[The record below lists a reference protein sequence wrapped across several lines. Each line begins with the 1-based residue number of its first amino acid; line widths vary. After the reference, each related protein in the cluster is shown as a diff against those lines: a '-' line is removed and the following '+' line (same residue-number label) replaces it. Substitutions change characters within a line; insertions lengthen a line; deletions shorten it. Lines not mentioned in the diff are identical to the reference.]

1 MNELS
6 QKEYWKE
13 YGAKIS
19 IGGQKPNFFNN
30 TYKIKILLTVPLD
43 KQNLKLDAFR
53 RKYFQSSNIA
63 ADP

>member
-6 QKEYWKE
+6 QRNIGRK

-19 IGGQKPNFFNN
+19 IGEEKPNFFKN

-53 RKYFQSSNIA
+53 RKYSQSSNIA